1 MLKLS
6 KKTEYALMAARFMAL
21 NNHGSFVTAKEI
33 SEHYDIS
40 FELVAK
46 VLQNLVK
53 HKIAVS
59 SQGIKG
65 GYTLTKNPFNISLI
79 ELVMAVEP
87 KIQLTNCSK
96 PNATKN
102 DCSHLEVCKIRDPLI
117 EVQNRIHQVF
127 AETKLSD
134 LL

>member
-6 KKTEYALMAARFMAL
+6 KKTEYAFMAARYMAL
-21 NNHGSFVTAKEI
+21 KNHGSYVTAKEI
-33 SEHYDIS
+33 AECYNIS

-53 HKIAVS
+53 HNLAIS
-59 SQGIKG
+59 SQGVKG
-65 GYTLTKNPFNISLI
+65 GYALKKNPLEISLI

-87 KIQLTNCSK
+87 KIQLTNCIKSK
-96 PNATKN
+96 ASEKDCNHLN
-102 DCSHLEVCKIRDPLI
+102 DCKIRDPLI
-117 EVQNRIHQVF
+117 EVQNKINQVF
-127 AETKLSD
+127 LETKLSQ